1 MAQLDAP
8 SPCAVPLRGGV
19 AALHEADDL
28 PQALQALQAL
38 QARQA
43 LRAAPL
49 ADPQRVVVAG
59 SLYLIGTL
67 LAQL

>member
-1 MAQLDAP
+1 
-8 SPCAVPLRGGV
+8 V